1 MTITAPARSAAED
14 HTVDYL
20 DRARAVAAI
29 AQREGNAIEDAKTIT
44 PAVVEAL
51 RDTGLFWMLVPEA
64 FGGGG
69 LDIVNAF
76 KVIQELSRADG
87 STGWAFMANS
97 CSTAIAVG
105 FMPDEGAAE
114 LWAGAD
120 KAITAGMIV
129 PTGRGVRVDGGYR
142 VSGKFQFASGSA
154 HATHIG
160 AGFVVYDEQGQP
172 ILDANGE
179 PQFRI
184 SFVPREVVDFQGNWN
199 VMGLTGT
206 GSVDYEVT
214 DYFVA
219 ERFTMETFS
228 TEPVRPEPVYQLGLF
243 GIGVGGH
250 APVALGLAQ
259 RALEEIARI
268 TEGKVRPGY
277 PGPVGESDL
286 FRLEFVSNEA
296 QFRAAQAFVYEVFGD
311 AQATADA
318 GLPLSDEQRARMRQ
332 AATWVQEIAGDIVM
346 FAHRWAGSAT
356 VRVPSALGRCVRDAA
371 VATQHALIDRMTL
384 VEAAPAIVPG
394 YQKS

>member
-1 MTITAPARSAAED
+1 MTITAPAPSLSAED
-14 HTVDYL
+14 VDYL
-20 DRARAVAAI
+20 ERARSVGKI
-29 AQREGNAIEDAKTIT
+29 VQREGDAIEDNKTIT
-44 PAVVEAL
+44 APVVEAL
-51 RDTGLFWMLVPEA
+51 RDTGLFWMLVPAEY
-64 FGGGG
+64 GGAG
-69 LDIVNAF
+69 LDIVTAF

-105 FMPDEGAAE
+105 FMPAEGAGE
-114 LWAGAD
+114 LWAGPD

-129 PTGRGVRVDGGYR
+129 PTGRGVAVDGGYR

-160 AGFVVYDEQGQP
+160 AGFVVYDEAGDP
-172 ILDANGE
+172 ILDENGE

-184 SFVPREVVDFQGNWN
+184 SFVPRDAVEFQGNWN

-206 GSVDYEVT
+206 GSEDYEVT

-228 TEPVRPEPVYQLGLF
+228 TDPVRPESVYQLGLF

-277 PGPVGESDL
+277 TGPVGESDL
-286 FRLEFVSNEA
+286 FRIEFAKNDA
-296 QFRAAQAFVYEVFGD
+296 MFRAAQAFVYEVYGD
-311 AQATADA
+311 AQSTVDA
-318 GLPLSDEQRARMRQ
+318 GLPLTDEQRARMRQ

-384 VEAAPAIVPG
+384 VEAAPAILPS